1 MKDTIEVFWF
11 SEQPYAHVT
20 DADLEQYDSGRLGFP
35 NTFFDP
41 EKAHILYNQ
50 YHEQYALA
58 DEVGFDGIMSNEHH
72 ASYWCMKPAVNL
84 DAAVI
89 SKITKNTK
97 IAILGNV
104 IAVNDP
110 IRMAE
115 EIAMLDCFSNGRII
129 SGFVRGTAVESLAG
143 GIIPAENRSRFEEAH
158 DLIIKCWTQPGPFRY
173 EGKHYSYRVV
183 NPWVLPVQNPHP
195 PIWFPGLS
203 SAESVVWAA
212 RHQHPY
218 MNLGSLLDY
227 TEGLKGVYIDT
238 AREVGFTP
246 GPEHFGYLLRV
257 FCADTDEE
265 AQRIGE
271 TFLWTENHRNRGPLE
286 HNDPP
291 GYQSRE
297 AVRIQR
303 QLPGAGGFG
312 RRMTYQELQDVD
324 NVIVGS
330 PDTVTRKLRNIIE
343 RLNPG
348 YLHIYGNEGNMNH
361 ADVMRSV
368 ELLGKEVIPAL
379 HEIQLQPYE

>member
-1 MKDTIEVFWF
+1 MKDRVEVFWF
-11 SEQPYAHVT
+11 SEQPYAHIT
-20 DADLEQYDSGRLGFP
+20 DHDLEQYDSGRLGFP

-41 EKAHILYNQ
+41 EKAHLLYNQ
-50 YHEQYALA
+50 YHEQYAFA
-58 DEVGFDGIMSNEHH
+58 DECGFDGIMSNEHH

-89 SKITKNTK
+89 AKITRNVK

-115 EIAMLDCFSNGRII
+115 EIAMLDCYSNGRII

-143 GIIPAENRSRFEEAH
+143 GIIPAENRARFEEAH

-173 EGKHYSYRVV
+173 EGQFYSYRVV
-183 NPWVLPVQNPHP
+183 NPWVLPVQDPHP

-238 AREVGFTP
+238 AKEVGFTP

-257 FCADTDEE
+257 FCADTDEK
-265 AQRIGE
+265 AQDIGR
-271 TFLWTENHRNRGPLE
+271 TFLWTEDHRNRGPVE

-312 RRMTYQELQDVD
+312 RRMSYQELQDVD

-330 PDTVTRKLRNIIE
+330 PETVTKKLSHIIE

-348 YLHIYGNEGNMNH
+348 YLHIYGNEGDMPH
-361 ADVMRSV
+361 ADVMRSI
-368 ELLGKEVIPAL
+368 ELLGREVIPAL

>member
-1 MKDTIEVFWF
+1 MKDSIEVFWF
-11 SEQPYAHVT
+11 SEQPYAHIT
-20 DADLEQYDSGRLGFP
+20 NDDLEQYDSGRLGFP

-41 EKAHILYNQ
+41 EKAHLLYNQ
-50 YHEQYALA
+50 YHEQYAFA
-58 DEVGFDGIMSNEHH
+58 DECGFDGIMSNEHH

-89 SKITKNTK
+89 AKITRNVK

-115 EIAMLDCFSNGRII
+115 EIAMLDCYSNGRII

-143 GIIPAENRSRFEEAH
+143 GIIPAENRARFEEAH

-173 EGKHYSYRVV
+173 EGQFYSYRVV
-183 NPWVLPVQNPHP
+183 NPWVLPVQDPHP

-238 AREVGFTP
+238 AKEVGFTP

-257 FCADTDEE
+257 FCADTDEK
-265 AQRIGE
+265 AQDIGR
-271 TFLWTENHRNRGPLE
+271 TFLWTEDHRNRGPVE

-312 RRMTYQELQDVD
+312 RRMSYQELQDVD

-330 PDTVTRKLRNIIE
+330 PDTVIRKLTHIIE

-348 YLHIYGNEGNMNH
+348 YLHIYGNEGDMPH

-368 ELLGKEVIPAL
+368 ELLGREVIPAL

>member
-1 MKDTIEVFWF
+1 MKDTVEVFWF
-11 SEQPYAHVT
+11 SEQPYSHIT
-20 DADLEQYDSGRLGFP
+20 DQDLEKYDSGRLGFP
-35 NTFFDP
+35 NSYFDP
-41 EKAHILYNQ
+41 EKAHVLYNE
-50 YHEQYALA
+50 YHEQYAFA
-58 DEVGFDGIMSNEHH
+58 DEMGFDGIMSNEHH

-89 SKITKNTK
+89 AKVTKKVK

-115 EIAMLDCFSNGRII
+115 EIAMLDCYSNGRII

-158 DLIIKCWTQPGPFRY
+158 DLIIKCWTEPGPFRF
-173 EGKHYSYRVV
+173 EGKHYQYRVI
-183 NPWVLPVQNPHP
+183 NPWVKPVQQPHP

-212 RHQHPY
+212 SHQHPY
-218 MNLGSLLDY
+218 MNLGSLLDH
-227 TEGLKGVYIDT
+227 TQFLKSVYIDT
-238 AREVGFTP
+238 AKETGFQP

-257 FCADTDEE
+257 LCADTDEK
-265 AQRIGE
+265 AQEIGRH
-271 TFLWTENHRNRGPLE
+271 FLWTENHRNRGPVE

-291 GYQSRE
+291 GYQSRQ
-297 AVRIQR
+297 AVQIQR
-303 QLPGAGGFG
+303 SLPGAGGFG
-312 RRMTYQELQDVD
+312 KRMSYEELQEVN

-330 PDTVTRKLRNIIE
+330 PETVIRKLRNIIE
-343 RLNPG
+343 ELNPG
-348 YLHIYGNEGNMNH
+348 YMHIYGNEGGITH
-361 ADVMRSV
+361 AESMRSI
-368 ELLGKEVIPAL
+368 ELLGQEVIPAL